1 MLGRSVSFLCLLR
14 QVSSV
19 LSRNCRNDSWP
30 DADAAQFAAATL
42 WHGDC
47 MSTMGSAVYEG

>member
-19 LSRNCRNDSWP
+19 LSRNGRNDSWP
-30 DADAAQFAAATL
+30 HVDGAQFAAATL

-47 MSTMGSAVYEG
+47 MRTIGSAVYEG